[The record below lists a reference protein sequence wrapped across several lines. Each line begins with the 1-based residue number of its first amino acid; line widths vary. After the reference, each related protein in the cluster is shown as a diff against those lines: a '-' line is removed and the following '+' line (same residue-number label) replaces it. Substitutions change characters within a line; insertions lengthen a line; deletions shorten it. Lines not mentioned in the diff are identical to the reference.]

1 MGRVKVGSKR
11 YYEIEY
17 KKLVKYCEKYN
28 WKVTEKHN
36 ISDYVALDLKHIII
50 NSRHTSRNKVFCL
63 LHEIGHI
70 LVARSVHY
78 DYIYESPNFSKNIKL
93 EDRHADISTL
103 DEEFAAWRKGLLLAK
118 KRGIYINREEFEKEK
133 IKCLMTYIKPVK

>member
-1 MGRVKVGSKR
+1 M
-11 YYEIEY
+11 
-17 KKLVKYCEKYN
+17 
-28 WKVTEKHN
+28 
-36 ISDYVALDLKHIII
+36 KHIII